1 MLTFKF
7 KFYER
12 SPDGLLKQPPAFGS
26 SFYDEDTSLRGYF
39 NTEQDAK
46 NAVLNLKP
54 EDEYNAAELILV
66 QEVVHTYE

>member
-1 MLTFKF
+1 MLTFKY

-12 SPDGLLKQPPAFGS
+12 STDGLLKQPPAFGPYYER
-26 SFYDEDTSLRGYF
+26 YDSLRDYF
-39 NTEQDAK
+39 DTEQDAK

-54 EDEYNAAELILV
+54 DDQHNAAELVLV

>member
-12 SPDGLLKQPPAFGS
+12 SPDGLLKQPPTFGP
-26 SFYDEDTSLRGYF
+26 YYEQDDSLRGYF
-39 NTEQDAK
+39 DTEQDAK

-54 EDEYNAAELILV
+54 DDQYNAAELVLG

>member
-1 MLTFKF
+1 MLTFKY

-12 SPDGLLKQPPAFGS
+12 SPDGLLKQPPVLGE
-26 SFYDEDTSLRGYF
+26 YYNEDYSLRGYF
-39 NTEQDAK
+39 DTEQDAK

-54 EDEYNAAELILV
+54 DDQYNAAELILV